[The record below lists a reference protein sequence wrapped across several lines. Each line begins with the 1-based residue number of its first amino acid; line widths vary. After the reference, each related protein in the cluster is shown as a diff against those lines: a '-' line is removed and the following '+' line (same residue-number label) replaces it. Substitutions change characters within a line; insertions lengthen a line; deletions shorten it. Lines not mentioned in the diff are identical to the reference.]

1 MKVGGG
7 VEVFVGGKQV
17 ETISLPFNP
26 RKVRE
31 QESNMG
37 EAVTAG
43 REQKSD

>member
-1 MKVGGG
+1 MVKVGGE

-17 ETISLPFNP
+17 EMICLPFNP

-31 QESNMG
+31 QDCNVG

-43 REQKSD
+43 RE